1 MAKVVVIGG
10 GYAGLACLIELAKKA
25 PQLELALIDGRAEHC
40 KITNL
45 HKTFAKPVADFLVPY
60 AELAERFGF
69 SFHQQKLNVTAAEL
83 QAWQQ
88 TKKLPLADR
97 ELPFDWLV
105 ICTGSQPLLR
115 SNSKDVFGL
124 ADLLD
129 GQGPQLLDRWI
140 SAAATRQIELSL
152 VGAGA
157 TGLQVLFELQEELR
171 GKRVD
176 YKLRL
181 IDLGDRLATGL
192 PDGVHRY
199 IHRKLRRAGI
209 DYLPETE
216 FLGQDDGQILL
227 VERNGGREYRLPSMA
242 TLLFPGVQRAPFALQ
257 SNACG
262 QVEVDGQLLP
272 EVFSAGDCA
281 DFAGSGLNL
290 LTAQAA
296 VRKGKL
302 VAHNIR
308 SLSSGRSL
316 RRYRYREK
324 GYLISLG
331 PADAVGWLGLRAN
344 LVKGFAASVLKEASE
359 SQYNLYLAGVDT
371 YSGLL

>member
-1 MAKVVVIGG
+1 M
-10 GYAGLACLIELAKKA
+10 
-25 PQLELALIDGRAEHC
+25 
-40 KITNL
+40 
-45 HKTFAKPVADFLVPY
+45 
-60 AELAERFGF
+60 
-69 SFHQQKLNVTAAEL
+69 
-83 QAWQQ
+83 
-88 TKKLPLADR
+88 
-97 ELPFDWLV
+97 
-105 ICTGSQPLLR
+105 
-115 SNSKDVFGL
+115 
-124 ADLLD
+124 LD
-129 GQGPQLLDRWI
+129 GWI
-140 SAAATRQIELSL
+140 SAAATRQIELSF

-171 GKRVD
+171 SKRVD
-176 YKLRL
+176 HKLRL
-181 IDLGDRLATGL
+181 IDLGDRLAAGL

-216 FLGQDDGQILL
+216 FLGQKDGQVLL
-227 VERNGGREYRLPSMA
+227 AERNGGREHRLPSMA

-257 SNACG
+257 NNACG
-262 QVEVDGQLLP
+262 QVEIDGQLLP

-281 DFAGSGLNL
+281 DYAGSGLNQ

-296 VRKGKL
+296 VRKAKL
-302 VAHNIR
+302 VAQNIR
-308 SLSSGRSL
+308 SLSAGRGL

-324 GYLISLG
+324 GYLLSLG
-331 PADAVGWLGLRAN
+331 PVDAVGWLGLRGN

>member
-25 PQLELALIDGRAEHC
+25 PQLELFLVDGRAAHC

-45 HKTFAKPVADFLVPY
+45 HKTFAEPVADFLVPY
-60 AELAERFGF
+60 AELADRFGF
-69 SFHQQKLNVTAAEL
+69 AFHQQKLNVTAAHL

-88 TKKLPLADR
+88 TQNLPLADR

-105 ICTGSQPLLR
+105 VCTGSQPLLQ
-115 SNSKDVFGL
+115 SSGDNVFGL

-129 GQGPQLLDRWI
+129 GQGPQLLNDWVRT
-140 SAAATRQIELSL
+140 AATRQLRLSF

-157 TGLQVLFELQEELR
+157 TGLQVLFELREQLR
-171 GKRVD
+171 SRRVD
-176 YKLRL
+176 HKLRL
-181 IDLGDRLATGL
+181 IDLGDRLAAHL
-192 PDGVHRY
+192 PDGAHRY
-199 IHRKLRRAGI
+199 IHRKLRREGI

-216 FLGQDDGQILL
+216 FLGQTDGQVLL
-227 VERNGGREYRLPSMA
+227 AECNGGREYRLPSTA
-242 TLLFPGVQRAPFALQ
+242 TLLFPGVQRAPYAVQ

-281 DFAGSGLNL
+281 DYAGHGLNQ

-308 SLSSGRSL
+308 SLSAGRGL
-316 RRYRYREK
+316 GHYRYLEK

-344 LVKGFAASVLKEASE
+344 LVKGFAASVLKEATE
-359 SQYNLYLAGVDT
+359 SRYNLFLEGVDT
-371 YSGLL
+371 YLDLI